1 MWKYGTDT
9 IASSEFLL
17 YSSLIEM
24 LEFDDDVFA
33 AGNCYDQQEYGAYN
47 LFCPYAYRLPNGSI
61 LAKDLAAE
69 YDYMAPSSTWFYN
82 ARRKGE
88 EIIQLNTP
96 ILRGGRHSTAT
107 LDKWRIT
114 RS

>member
-1 MWKYGTDT
+1 MAPQDRFHRSAMVFINRANWLTRSLATAKAQHLTGPCRMWKYGTET

-61 LAKDLAAE
+61 LAKDLAAGSG
-69 YDYMAPSSTWFYN
+69 PSGC
-82 ARRKGE
+82 R
-88 EIIQLNTP
+88 L
-96 ILRGGRHSTAT
+96 
-107 LDKWRIT
+107 
-114 RS
+114 